1 VSQAQARLRRP
12 PKSWRAAL
20 ILSLVTVL
28 FALAGCESGT
38 LVGQEQTCEVSGGF
52 LSEGSATCAGTVD
65 AVRGSP
71 QLVIVDTD
79 EELDGTYRLE
89 ATLSVG
95 KGETKAHVTAADG
108 DRVGGV
114 ASPGEPLR
122 ISADVE
128 VDDEDEEV
136 AAELKVAGKE
146 AADLRYEASL
156 TPPG

>member
-1 VSQAQARLRRP
+1 MSQAQARLRRP
-12 PKSWRAAL
+12 PGVWRAAL
-20 ILSLVTVL
+20 VLSLVAAL

-38 LVGQEQTCEVSGGF
+38 LVGQEQTCEVSGGL
-52 LSEGSATCAGTVD
+52 LSEASATCAGRVD

-71 QLVIVDTD
+71 QVAIVDTD

-114 ASPGEPLR
+114 VSPGEPFR
-122 ISADVE
+122 ISTDVQ
-128 VDDEDEEV
+128 VDDEDEEF
-136 AAELKVAGKE
+136 AAELKVAGKKVT
-146 AADLRYEASL
+146 DLRYEASL